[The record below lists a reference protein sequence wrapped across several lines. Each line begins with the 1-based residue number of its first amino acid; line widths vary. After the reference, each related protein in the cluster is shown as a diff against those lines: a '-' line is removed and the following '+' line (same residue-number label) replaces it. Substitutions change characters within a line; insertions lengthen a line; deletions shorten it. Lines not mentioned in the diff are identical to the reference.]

1 MGLKMLLFICL
12 FWVFGLGFSQQVT
25 LSPAATLSVITCGSG
40 EELYSSFGH
49 SAFRITDPVLGID
62 VVYNYGTFN
71 FNAPNFYLKFTQGK
85 LPFALSRQQFNQ
97 FIYEYELENRW
108 VKEQVLDLTETQK
121 NELFLFLEN
130 NYLPENRVYKYD
142 FFFDNCSTKI
152 GAVLESTFGTA
163 LRYDYA
169 HLEEQFTFR
178 ELIHQNLKTNSWSA
192 FGIDLALG
200 SVIDREAT
208 PHEHLFLPNYV
219 LRQLNYTSL
228 GNMPIVLQQR
238 TILKEGP
245 KLKEPNFLLTPQF
258 WLSVVL
264 ILVVLMTY
272 FDFKKGGRSRW
283 LDFSLFFATGFAGW
297 IIVFL
302 WFFTE
307 HTTTVINFN
316 VLWAFP
322 LNLVVAFFLLSKKPM
337 FKGLLYYIITLLVL
351 LAATLV
357 LWGLKIQLFSPLLL
371 LLLIALGIRYLF
383 LHFILKKGIA

>member
-1 MGLKMLLFICL
+1 MGLKTLLFIFI
-12 FWVFGLGFSQQVT
+12 FWVFSLGFSQQVT

-71 FNAPNFYLKFTQGK
+71 FNAPNFYLNFTQGK
-85 LPFALSRQQFNQ
+85 LLYTLSRQQFDV
-97 FIYEYELENRW
+97 FIYEYEMENRW
-108 VKEQVLDLTETQK
+108 VKEQVLNLTEAQK
-121 NELFLFLEN
+121 NDLFLFLEN
-130 NYLPENRVYKYD
+130 NYRPENRDYKYD

-152 GAVLESTFGTA
+152 AAVLESTFGSA
-163 LRYDYA
+163 LRYNYA

-178 ELIHQNLKTNSWSA
+178 ELIHQNLKANSWSA

-208 PHEHLFLPNYV
+208 PHEHLFLPSYV

-228 GNMPIVLQQR
+228 EDIPIVLKQK
-238 TILKEGP
+238 TILTGGP
-245 KLKEPNFLLTPQF
+245 KLKEPNFLLTPLF

-264 ILVVLMTY
+264 TLVVLLTY
-272 FDFKKGGRSRW
+272 FDFKKGSRSRW

>member
-1 MGLKMLLFICL
+1 MPLKTFLFCCFIGLS
-12 FWVFGLGFSQQVT
+12 GLSFSQEIK
-25 LSPAATLSVITCGSG
+25 LSPAATISVITCGSG

-49 SAFRITDPVLGID
+49 SAFRIADPVLGID

-85 LPFALSRQQFNQ
+85 LLYSLSRQQFDH
-97 FIYEYELENRW
+97 FLYDYELENRW
-108 VKEQVLDLTETQK
+108 VKEQVLALSEVQK

-130 NYLPENRVYKYD
+130 NYLPENRDYKYD
-142 FFFDNCSTKI
+142 FFFDNCSTKM
-152 GAVLESTFGTA
+152 GAVLEQTFGNA
-163 LRYDYA
+163 LQYDYT
-169 HLEEQFTFR
+169 HLEHQYTFR
-178 ELIHQNLKTNSWSA
+178 ELIHQNLRTNSWSA

-200 SVIDREAT
+200 SVIDRKAT

-219 LRQLNYTSL
+219 MKQLNHTTL
-228 GNMPIVLQQR
+228 GNLPIVAQER
-238 TILKEGP
+238 TVLKEGP
-245 KLKEPNFLLTPQF
+245 APKATLFILSPLF

-264 ILVVLMTY
+264 VLVSMVTY
-272 FDFKKGGRSRW
+272 FDFKNKKRSRW
-283 LDFSLFFATGFAGW
+283 LDFSLFFATGVAGLV
-297 IIVFL
+297 IVFL

-357 LWGLKIQLFSPLLL
+357 LWGLKIQLFSALLL

>member
-1 MGLKMLLFICL
+1 MDLKKLFLICFL
-12 FWVFGLGFSQQVT
+12 WVFSFGFSQQVT
-25 LSPAATLSVITCGSG
+25 LSPAATISVITCGSG

-49 SAFRITDPVLGID
+49 SAFRIADPILGID

-85 LPFALSRQQFNQ
+85 LPFALSRQQFDH

-108 VKEQVLDLTETQK
+108 VKEQVLDLTENQK
-121 NELFLFLEN
+121 NELFQFLEN

-152 GAVLESTFGTA
+152 GAVLENTFGTE
-163 LRYDYA
+163 LQYDYT
-169 HLEEQFTFR
+169 HLDEQFTFR
-178 ELIHQNLKTNSWSA
+178 ELIHQNLKINSWSA

-228 GNMPIVLQQR
+228 GKAPIVLQQR

-245 KLKEPNFLLTPQF
+245 KLKEPNFLLTPLF

-264 ILVVLMTY
+264 ILVVLITY
-272 FDFKKGGRSRW
+272 FDFKKGSRSRW
-283 LDFSLFFATGFAGW
+283 LDFSLFFVTGIAGW
-297 IIVFL
+297 VIVFL

-322 LNLVVAFFLLSKKPM
+322 LNLVVAFLLLFKKPKT
-337 FKGLLYYIITLLVL
+337 KGLFYYFVGLLVL
-351 LAATLV
+351 SAIILL

-371 LLLIALGIRYLF
+371 LLLIALDIRYLF
-383 LHFILKKGIA
+383 LHFILKKE

>member
-228 GNMPIVLQQR
+228 GNIPIVLQQR

>member
-1 MGLKMLLFICL
+1 MPLKTFLFCCFIGLS
-12 FWVFGLGFSQQVT
+12 GLSFSQEIK
-25 LSPAATLSVITCGSG
+25 LSPAATISVITCGSG

-49 SAFRITDPVLGID
+49 SAFRIADPVLGID

-85 LPFALSRQQFNQ
+85 LLYSLSRQQFDH
-97 FIYEYELENRW
+97 FLYEYELENRW
-108 VKEQVLDLTETQK
+108 VKEQVLALSEVQK

-130 NYLPENRVYKYD
+130 NYLPENRDYKYD
-142 FFFDNCSTKI
+142 FFFDNCSTKM
-152 GAVLESTFGTA
+152 GAVLEQTFGNA
-163 LRYDYA
+163 LQYDYT
-169 HLEEQFTFR
+169 HLEHQYTFR
-178 ELIHQNLKTNSWSA
+178 ELIHQNLRTNSWSA

-200 SVIDREAT
+200 SVIDRKAT

-219 LRQLNYTSL
+219 MKQLNHTTL
-228 GNMPIVLQQR
+228 GNLPIVAQER
-238 TILKEGP
+238 TVLKEGP
-245 KLKEPNFLLTPQF
+245 APKATLFILSPLF

-264 ILVVLMTY
+264 VLVSMVTY
-272 FDFKKGGRSRW
+272 FDFKNKKRSRW
-283 LDFSLFFATGFAGW
+283 LDFSLFFATGVAGLV
-297 IIVFL
+297 IVFL

-357 LWGLKIQLFSPLLL
+357 LWGLKIQLFSALLL